1 MKDYFKDLF
10 DSFIFSLLF
19 LGIIVFICFI
29 CFSLYEVLILKNMN
43 VLGFFGSVI
52 GGSLTLIGVWWTIKD
67 QDKKRKED
75 LAIQYLPIFE
85 TYIADPIITNDL
97 YRIEFQTKNIGRGE
111 VLSGYF
117 KENEIIFNG
126 TTSFVAKIIDNRNV
140 YIPIDKTAKFTI
152 LINKDIFQENIAVES
167 YFVFLYTDIFSNK
180 KAIEIN
186 IKLIKDNDS
195 LSLGISSAILN

>member
-152 LINKDIFQENIAVES
+152 LINKDIFQENLAVES